1 MATVRIQSSSDGAL
15 GTPTLGGRYCK
26 IVAFG
31 NRLGIALCLLLGAC
45 SSGAGAPSKPAIE
58 PAPQVAD
65 DVQAQARAFYDA
77 RCATCHGAHGNA
89 DGASAPTLRPRP
101 QRLSDRIWQSN
112 VTNARIERVLL
123 HGGLAV
129 GKSAVM
135 PGFHELSD
143 QPLLRAGLVA
153 LVRSFATP

>member
-1 MATVRIQSSSDGAL
+1 MVTAQIKSSSDRALGAL
-15 GTPTLGGRYCK
+15 SCGGTNCK
-26 IVAFG
+26 IVAFA
-31 NRLGIALCLLLGAC
+31 NRLGIGLCVLVGAC
-45 SSGAGAPSKPAIE
+45 SSGTGTSSKPAIE
-58 PAPQVAD
+58 PAPHVAA
-65 DVQAQARAFYDA
+65 DVQAQARAFYDT
-77 RCATCHGAHGNA
+77 RCATCHGPRGHA

-101 QRLSDRIWQSN
+101 QQLSDRIWQSN

-123 HGGLAV
+123 HGGPAV
-129 GKSAVM
+129 GRSAVM